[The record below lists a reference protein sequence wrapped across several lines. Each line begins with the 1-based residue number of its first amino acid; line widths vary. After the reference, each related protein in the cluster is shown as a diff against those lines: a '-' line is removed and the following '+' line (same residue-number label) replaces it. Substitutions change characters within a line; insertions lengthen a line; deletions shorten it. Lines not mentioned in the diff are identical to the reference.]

1 MNKIYDKLFF
11 VLALLLLLGSLAFYL
26 AYSRSVSAVSTP
38 ELTVVDHSYAPI
50 QVAAVSA
57 PAVNWLQP
65 EKQSTGWIYDVFTPP
80 KIYLDESGRFVNKGW
95 EVLAEES
102 FGVYL
107 AALER
112 QPYRI
117 QLEGYIEEDITDAS
131 KSLLLL
137 FNEESQRSVRARVGD
152 INAAIGF
159 EVLDFKI
166 DRLRDANGN
175 PYRRVY
181 AVILDQHSGQQVIL
195 KNDERLYQAGV
206 TIKIRSEEDASLQLT
221 VNQVGDRF
229 ETSVGKYVVE
239 AISIE
244 ELSITIKKMATANR
258 AAEIQQFFVSTPIDP
273 ASNSGNT
280 SSKAN

>member
-57 PAVNWLQP
+57 AAVNWLQP

-152 INAAIGF
+152 INPAIGF

-175 PYRRVY
+175 PYRKVY

-273 ASNSGNT
+273 ASNSENT